1 MSILEVIILG
11 IVEGITEFLPISSTG
26 HLILASHLLNIVN
39 NNSLKTFLIVIQFGA
54 ILAVLI
60 LYFKN
65 FLRFNTLKKLFVAF
79 LPIGIA
85 GLTIYKFL
93 KNYLLGNYLVVIIT
107 LFLGGLIM
115 LILENRYNKKI
126 NKEKVGKAVKENTKK
141 DLDEINLKQSFYLGL
156 WQCLSLIPGVSRS
169 GATIIGGLLMGLNR
183 ELIIKF
189 SFLLAVPTMFVA
201 GVYDLYKNY
210 NYLQTDD
217 IKNITFGFMISFV
230 FALIFIKWLLSYV
243 RKNNFKIFGWY
254 RIIIAIIFT
263 LIFLI

>member
-26 HLILASHLLNIVN
+26 HLILVSSILNLEESI
-39 NNSLKTFLIVIQFGA
+39 SLKTFLIVIQFGA

-60 LYFKN
+60 LYFKSFFN
-65 FLRFNTLKKLFVAF
+65 FKTLQKLFVAF

-93 KNYLLGNYLVVIIT
+93 KEYLLGNIFIVIVT
-107 LFLGGLIM
+107 LFIGGVIM
-115 LILENRYNKKI
+115 IILEKRYIKN
-126 NKEKVGKAVKENTKK
+126 NKEKELEKETDIKNVT
-141 DLDEINLKQSFYLGL
+141 IKQSFYLGL

-169 GATIIGGLLMGLNR
+169 GATIIGGLLMGINR

-201 GVYDLYKNY
+201 GTYDLYKNY
-210 NYLQTDD
+210 TYLENSDYQS
-217 IKNITFGFMISFV
+217 IAIGFLISFI
-230 FALIFIKWLLSYV
+230 FAFIFIRWLLSYV
-243 RKNNFKIFGWY
+243 RKNNFIIFGWY
-254 RIIIAIIFT
+254 RILIAVIFA
-263 LIFLI
+263 LIFF